1 MTTFKTIL
9 NPTVENFELL
19 KHIQNSLPC
28 FVQLAEKDDNHIEVT
43 IFALAKTMEI
53 IKKLF

>member
-1 MTTFKTIL
+1 
-9 NPTVENFELL
+9 
-19 KHIQNSLPC
+19 
-28 FVQLAEKDDNHIEVT
+28 VQLAEKDDNRIEVT